1 MRKLWQGQVFRTLH
15 PGGAIH
21 VGKAAIVLASVALVA
36 SACSTLGIGLGGSSS
51 APTVSSISP
60 NSGSTNGGNTVT
72 ISGNNFDG
80 ATQVSFGGST
90 TTNIKVLSNTS
101 ISVVVPSEPAIM
113 NGNGGKVQVTVTNS
127 AGTSPSCFTTIIFCG
142 SAYAYVGPSAPPG
155 CFQWSPGV
163 ITLHNLN
170 ASHTFPVYSKNGVT
184 IGPSF
189 DLNAST
195 VNLAPSAQACVGLNG
210 VSVNKFTVGGSL
222 GESADF
228 VVNITGPVSYSNTFP
243 LLSQPLASFTI
254 MAGPIPVE
262 IVPALQL
269 YATTSANV
277 GVGATVSAANSNP
290 LSESAIMGF
299 NAGLQ
304 NGAWGASTTFKCATA
319 DNVACF
325 APGGV
330 GVTAQA
336 GVNVQANL
344 WGQIDFLVYDLA
356 GPDVQAG
363 PMAQVGAVGWSSTG
377 AAPWWA
383 VCGGVQ
389 AGFGLAGNAHLFG
402 GTQWIGKTYNL
413 WGPSILAHSSG
424 APTSVSSACDPL
436 V

>member
-1 MRKLWQGQVFRTLH
+1 MRKLS
-15 PGGAIH
+15 GGIIH
-21 VGKAAIVLASVALVA
+21 ISKVGVVLAVVALVA
-36 SACSTLGIGLGGSSS
+36 SACSSLGLGLGGNSP
-51 APTVSSISP
+51 APSVSSISP
-60 NSGSTNGGNTVT
+60 NSGSIGGGENVVV
-72 ISGNNFDG
+72 SGNNFSG
-80 ATQVSFGGST
+80 ATQVSFGGVT
-90 TTNIKVLSNTS
+90 TTNIKVISNNS
-101 ISVVVPSEPAIM
+101 LSVVVPAEPAIM
-113 NGNGGKVQVTVTNS
+113 DGHGGKVQVTVTTPS
-127 AGTSPSCFTTIIFCG
+127 GSSPSCFTTIIFCG
-142 SAYAYVGPSAPPG
+142 SAFAYVGPSAPPG
-155 CFQWSPGV
+155 CYQWSPGV

-170 ASHTFPVYSKNGVT
+170 ASHTFPAYSKNGVT

-195 VNLAPSAQACVGLNG
+195 VNLSPSAQACIGLNG
-210 VSVNKFTVGGSL
+210 ISVSKFTVGGSL
-222 GESADF
+222 GESANF
-228 VVNITGPVSYSNTFP
+228 VVNITGPVSYGNTFP
-243 LLSQPLASFTI
+243 LLSQPLASFTV

-262 IVPALQL
+262 IVPALQV
-269 YATTSANV
+269 YVTTSANV

-290 LSESAIMGF
+290 LSESAIMSF

-304 NGAWGASTTFKCATA
+304 NGAWGASTSFKCATA

-413 WGPSILAHSSG
+413 WGPKILASSSG
-424 APTSVSSACDPL
+424 APTTVSSACDPL